1 MRLEEICYLCAKKKK
16 VFYTEI
22 IFEQFVQRR
31 PFNILILKSRTVY
44 FTQYLLSIM
53 YWTQMGKYKQDSFS
67 SQQGL

>member
-1 MRLEEICYLCAKKKK
+1 MQKKK

-31 PFNILILKSRTVY
+31 PFNMLTLKSRTVN

-53 YWTQMGKYKQDSFS
+53 YWTQMGKYKQDIVSP
-67 SQQGL
+67 QQGL